1 MQTLKKFK
9 NILHRASKALL
20 NLPSLL
26 IEKGRWV
33 SVRWASI
40 RISNHAAYLLK
51 VSMLRASII
60 RRLNILKHR
69 QPELLK
75 DLQTKGVKL
84 LMSVVVA
91 GGTLIYSLLHLMLVL
106 VLYVGV
112 LLLRLSHIVLMFI
125 RTKLYQA
132 RFKLRTNT

>member
-1 MQTLKKFK
+1 MQTLKDFR
-9 NILHRASKALL
+9 NILSRAKKALL
-20 NLPSLL
+20 NLPTLL

-51 VSMLRASII
+51 VSTLRASII
-60 RRLNILKHR
+60 KRLNILKHR

-75 DLQTKGVKL
+75 NLQKKGAKL

-91 GGTLIYSLLHLMLVL
+91 GGTLIYSLLLLTLVL
-106 VLYVGV
+106 VSYVAV
-112 LLLRLSHIVLMFI
+112 LLLRLSHIVLMYI
-125 RTKLYQA
+125 RTKLYQV
-132 RFKLRTNT
+132 RSKLRTNT